1 MLLPRQA
8 KKTLRKL
15 LKKPHTQVAARPS
28 KFFSVFLS
36 LATAISSTIQ
46 LILELNTSTREAA
59 EVAKDRA
66 AGLTLDDSEIEIF
79 WSKPVDKQI
88 YNTRKQLTKIFSQG
102 MQSGGRMGD
111 SFGLG
116 G

>member
-1 MLLPRQA
+1 MIRHVSQKESLLC
-8 KKTLRKL
+8 T
-15 LKKPHTQVAARPS
+15 
-28 KFFSVFLS
+28 FLS
-36 LATAISSTIQ
+36 NFEFIP
-46 LILELNTSTREAA
+46 STREAA

-102 MQSGGRMGD
+102 LQSGGRMSDG
-111 SFGLG
+111 FGFG
-116 G
+116 GGGSG